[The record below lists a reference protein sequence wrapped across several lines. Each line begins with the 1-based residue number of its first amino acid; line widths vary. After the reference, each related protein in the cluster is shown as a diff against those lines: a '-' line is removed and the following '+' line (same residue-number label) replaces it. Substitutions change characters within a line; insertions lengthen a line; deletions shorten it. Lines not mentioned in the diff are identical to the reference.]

1 MLPSRNEKGSIR
13 IAKDKQDQNCR
24 INPMWELP
32 IWELPNVRTIRV
44 GTSNYPCG
52 NLQRR
57 GRGNCISPA
66 HCKGSLLPIVTNCC
80 PPIVLLW
87 PSTPPAKPLVA
98 PQAQPFQGGWDT
110 FAFPPPFWEAHIQ
123 CLLQQLL
130 RYFYHLCFSLV
141 LLWLDLTSSWLCIYW
156 LWVQCNV
163 EWPFVGH
170 WAHCRPGGWE
180 GATIIKSPWW
190 CMSSLVLVLELVLVL

>member
-1 MLPSRNEKGSIR
+1 MSIDFLDCCVTQLSRASNILSSLPQINHLLQFLLKYFFKMLPSRSEKGSIR
-13 IAKDKQDQNCR
+13 IAKDMQDQNCR
-24 INPMWELP
+24 NNPMRELP
-32 IWELPNVRTIRV
+32 IWELPNVRTIRVWTNHV

-98 PQAQPFQGGWDT
+98 PQAQPFQGGGTHLPSHRLFGKLT
-110 FAFPPPFWEAHIQ
+110 FNA
-123 CLLQQLL
+123 CLIN
-130 RYFYHLCFSLV
+130 F
-141 LLWLDLTSSWLCIYW
+141 
-156 LWVQCNV
+156 
-163 EWPFVGH
+163 
-170 WAHCRPGGWE
+170 
-180 GATIIKSPWW
+180 
-190 CMSSLVLVLELVLVL
+190 